1 MKKLSIENGITLT
14 ALAISI
20 IVIIILASVT
30 AYTAKDEIT
39 ESKDSKA
46 KAELEMVQHAVLEQ
60 YTKYK
65 TTKNTDELQGEII
78 SVDEVKNLTGVT
90 ELPDTTNIANAE
102 YRKLDADSLKKIGI
116 KSTTD
121 DIYIVNYA
129 TGEVFNATLK
139 STSDGTPLYLKS
151 IAIE

>member
-65 TTKNTDELQGEII
+65 TTKNADELQ
-78 SVDEVKNLTGVT
+78 
-90 ELPDTTNIANAE
+90 
-102 YRKLDADSLKKIGI
+102 
-116 KSTTD
+116 
-121 DIYIVNYA
+121 
-129 TGEVFNATLK
+129 
-139 STSDGTPLYLKS
+139 
-151 IAIE
+151 